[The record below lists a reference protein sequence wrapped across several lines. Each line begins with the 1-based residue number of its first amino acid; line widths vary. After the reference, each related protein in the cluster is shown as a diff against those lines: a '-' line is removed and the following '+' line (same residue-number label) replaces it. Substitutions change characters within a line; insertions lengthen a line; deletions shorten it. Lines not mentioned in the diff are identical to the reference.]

1 MPKHNST
8 GLSNQSNDTGY
19 ESNLSPEKLDTS
31 PEVVIFFEYKT
42 LFDLKFY
49 TKGNLLINDTIDLE
63 SVSLKILNFV
73 FK

>member
-42 LFDLKFY
+42 LFDLNF
-49 TKGNLLINDTIDLE
+49 
-63 SVSLKILNFV
+63 ILRV
-73 FK
+73 IC